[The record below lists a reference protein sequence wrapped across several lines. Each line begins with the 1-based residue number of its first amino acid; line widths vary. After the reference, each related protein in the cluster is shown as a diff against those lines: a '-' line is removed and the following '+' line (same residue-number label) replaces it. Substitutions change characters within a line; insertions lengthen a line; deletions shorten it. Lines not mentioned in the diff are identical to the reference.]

1 MICIYI
7 DESGDL
13 GFRFK
18 KTKPPSHYFTVAA
31 IVIQERSADVKLKR
45 VMKKIRQRKL
55 KKKYKKKDEFKFS
68 NTNDVIRKA
77 ILKEILKLDVS
88 IYSLTVNKK
97 RVVESLKNKPDILNN
112 YIMKELLNECL
123 IGDLRKPIHIYIDRY
138 LSKNRQEE
146 LVDYITW
153 TYAERLKKS
162 PKVEFKH
169 VDSKENK
176 AIQAVDFI
184 AGAIQQKY
192 ENNNIEY
199 FNLVKDKLHH
209 KEYFMSKK

>member
-1 MICIYI
+1 MISIYI

-31 IVIQERSADVKLKR
+31 IVTQERSVDVKLKR
-45 VMKKIRQRKL
+45 VIKKIRQRKL

-77 ILKEILKLDVS
+77 ILKEISKLDVS

-97 RVVESLKNKPDILNN
+97 RVVDSLKNKPDILNN

-123 IGDLRKPIHIYIDRY
+123 LGDLRKPIHIYIDRY
-138 LSKNRQEE
+138 LSKHRQEE
-146 LVDYITW
+146 LVEYITW

-184 AGAIQQKY
+184 AGAIQQKC

-199 FNLVKDKLHH
+199 FNLVQDKLHY
-209 KEYFMSKK
+209 KEYFMSKR